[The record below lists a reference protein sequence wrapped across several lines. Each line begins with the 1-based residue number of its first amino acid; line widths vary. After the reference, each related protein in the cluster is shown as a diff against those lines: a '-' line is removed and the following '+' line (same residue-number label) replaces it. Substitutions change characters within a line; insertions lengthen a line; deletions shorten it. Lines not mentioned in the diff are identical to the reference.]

1 VIVWVDPYLV
11 RRDSGPE
18 YSGLRLGLS
27 DPATQQA
34 FLMQYD
40 SMLQETVSTLVTS
53 GKSASFPAANYFQAL
68 PPAGRFPLAGLSIV
82 NQGTGQ
88 TFSQAFFPQQLD
100 VRLSIIPVDEIQALV
115 EDSMALP
122 PIDLTL
128 PANAYADLSVF
139 ALIPVPRSGFAS
151 LKSSLQTLA
160 PNPTVPQILSFRT
173 PAALLS
179 LYQGAVQINQP
190 TQNQNAAWLKA
201 IGNQTYGFY
210 IRNRSSPAYVSFST
224 GINS

>member
-1 VIVWVDPYLV
+1 MPIN
-11 RRDSGPE
+11 G
-18 YSGLRLGLS
+18 G
-27 DPATQQA
+27 
-34 FLMQYD
+34 
-40 SMLQETVSTLVTS
+40 
-53 GKSASFPAANYFQAL
+53 
-68 PPAGRFPLAGLSIV
+68 GRYWFHA
-82 NQGTGQ
+82 
-88 TFSQAFFPQQLD
+88 
-100 VRLSIIPVDEIQALV
+100 E
-115 EDSMALP
+115 

-139 ALIPVPRSGFAS
+139 ALIPVPRSGFAA